1 MTLIFCS
8 MTSRTYMRNRCE
20 RRDSSKVPAT
30 TGGSDSSNTYSKS
43 KTKVVLNPGGKKGQL
58 FVCAN
63 HAYQRV
69 WKGYEYLSGFDKGDN
84 AVKQDVS
91 NCQSK
96 VLEAQKSAV
105 MGECCVPLSL
115 LAQCADVEILSDIFL
130 KKDMSWEAHDLHQ
143 AMAAIRTF
151 GKRSRTTSNV
161 WTLSLSAGA
170 KPSLKARMTFG
181 DSRTIHYLLVE
192 DPDAPSWLHLLPV
205 VKPNECFSIPAT
217 FRQQTKPAVEP
228 PADDVK
234 VEPPTLVEPAAEK
247 AVEPDSPTS
256 DGADSTEKWQV
267 VPLANHFDWLIPTT
281 IDVDFSPNFYGIRR
295 PPSNFFWMGG
305 WWSSQC
311 PETAGEG
318 KFSRMAAG
326 VLFRPNVCSATLSN
340 AVQHGSNCLY
350 LPVSLD
356 SQVWRIRGGCA
367 TVTDGV
373 ETADAFFSGDI
384 VELDGRRYT
393 AKTTSAYGTEL
404 LKLDFSGLREGLIDG
419 SVRSI
424 LSSFI
429 PFVDTASEARVI
441 PMLGRPA
448 VEERTVQKAIWTA
461 VIHNE
466 TDSVKLAQLQRMRQ
480 DAAASGYEKDK
491 PHDCK
496 ALVDQIARTF
506 PQAKMVAG
514 IPECFSCGVN
524 TPGTYKGKLC
534 KACAK
539 GQNSSLGN
547 LVAEG
552 LTVAGPGCKVVYP
565 GVVNTRSRHPPLK
578 AGVETLATGQNFRL
592 PREGERR
599 LCPPPPS
606 NE

>member
-1 MTLIFCS
+1 
-8 MTSRTYMRNRCE
+8 MRKRYE

-30 TGGSDSSNTYSKS
+30 TGGSDSSNTQNKS
-43 KTKVVLNPGGKKGQL
+43 KVKVTLNPGGKKGQL

-63 HAYQRV
+63 HAYKRV
-69 WKGYEYLSGFDKGDN
+69 WKGYEYLNGFDSGDSS
-84 AVKQDVS
+84 VVQDVS

-96 VLEAQKSAV
+96 VLDAQKDAA

-115 LAQCADVEILSDIFL
+115 LAQCWEVEHLSDMFI
-130 KKDMSWEAHDLHQ
+130 KRDMSWEAHDLHQ

-151 GKRSRTTSNV
+151 GKRSKTTSNV
-161 WTLSLSAGA
+161 WTISLSAGA

-181 DSRTIHYLLVE
+181 GGRTLHYLLVE
-192 DPDAPSWLHLLPV
+192 DPDTPSWLHLLPV
-205 VKPNECFSIPAT
+205 VKPNDCFSIPAT
-217 FRQQTKPAVEP
+217 FRQQAKP
-228 PADDVK
+228 PAAVPPPANDVK
-234 VEPPTLVEPAAEK
+234 VEPPVVAEPVVEK

-256 DGADSTEKWQV
+256 KSSENWQV
-267 VPLANHFDWLIPTT
+267 VDSARHFDWLVPSVD
-281 IDVDFSPNFYGIRR
+281 DVDYTPSYYGIRR
-295 PPSNFFWMGG
+295 PPPNFFWMGG

-311 PETAGEG
+311 PDTAGEG
-318 KFSRMAAG
+318 KFSRLAVG
-326 VLFRPNVCSATLSN
+326 VLFRPDICSATLSN
-340 AVQHGSNCLY
+340 VVQHGANCLY

-356 SQVWRIRGGCA
+356 NEVWRIRGGCA

-373 ETADAFFSGDI
+373 ETADAFFAGDI

-404 LKLDFSGLREGLIDG
+404 LRLDFSGLREGLIDG

-461 VIHNE
+461 VIHSE

-480 DAAASGYEKDK
+480 DAATSGYEKDK
-491 PHDCK
+491 PHECK

-514 IPECFSCGVN
+514 IPECFSCGLN

-539 GQNSSLGN
+539 GRNSSLGN

-578 AGVETLATGQNFRL
+578 AGVETLATGQNFQL
-592 PREGERR
+592 SREGVRR
-599 LCPPPPS
+599 PCPPPHLS
-606 NE
+606 E